1 MTDYTLEELKAE
13 RARRTGEPTLEQLRA
28 EKARRAGGFAAPP
41 LAPPSI
47 LDERP
52 SRALPPLGGMN
63 ARLPDIGRVRT
74 TTTPT
79 YPGEGAPLPP
89 ENTYEA
95 LVRTLSSGP
104 KAAIQTPIDL
114 AKEAAY
120 KAGYGETRPDDIAG
134 EADTQGA
141 FADAAR
147 ALMSLLPPFAGFT
160 AVRTPLATAMSEAQ
174 AEGTP
179 VNTFARAVDAPYSGL
194 EHGMESLRDIGER
207 QLPYLLTDDPDARS
221 PLAGL
226 FMETAPFGVA
236 AAAPKVK
243 AGASRLIGDALP
255 LRDVPIPEAPPT
267 AVVGEAVP
275 GSMSA
280 KLRGVREGRLTRRE
294 AGLPDVQPEQMAR
307 ELRRTARRIP
317 ESASV
322 PDVATPGTRLRGKS
336 EVMAELLPPKSE
348 GTVPMPR
355 ERAIEKA
362 GGAEAEAAR
371 TGRVVVEQADGS
383 KAIVPPDRVAEAQ
396 ALAAEGRLA
405 EIVNGEGNGQKPAAP
420 TEVVRVKDAEG
431 QPVRDVL
438 TDTPEK
444 TKAAVEAQP
453 EGADV
458 TVEPATPETLG
469 RALEE
474 RGGAVERVPTSE
486 VHADPAR
493 FQYKEKTG
501 RRLRDVKKWDRDLAG
516 VQLAWKDPADG
527 KTYVVNGHHRLELA
541 QRLGVRDI
549 DIRYIDAANAA
560 EARAKGALA
569 NIAEG
574 QGSAVDAAKFFR
586 DSGLSGGEARQMLS
600 RQGVPTTSAVA
611 RDGLALANLDA
622 GLFEMA
628 ATGNMPM
635 RRAVAIGEAGLDAV
649 GQRALAKAAESK
661 SVRIEDIPALARR
674 IKEAG
679 ASKETQATMF
689 GDLESGKSLYPIEAG
704 LETRLLDA
712 IRADKRDFGHVAK
725 RAKNLERGGNK
736 IEVEAS
742 LEIADSASR
751 IAETV
756 SRLVGTKG
764 PLSDAIKRA
773 AVEVSEGRLTMADA
787 VKALREDAV
796 RAVREET
803 GGRVN
808 GIALDAPA
816 PSEPT
821 LFGKTPDPLAEQA
834 RGEAGTDVKGSLN
847 VFGDNRSKGR
857 PVKSAWVREDTPDAV
872 IDVARQM
879 KLRKD
884 KPGLRGRLKK
894 AWQTAQTFAR
904 PDAPWARAERAV
916 SGKVSETGP
925 AQRMKALVGRG
936 AVDVEQALVNGA
948 FDGAKRRHEM
958 PSVRKALREMNEGR
972 AEGDKM
978 HPHHVSIYATAKR
991 AESRYHPKGIDS
1003 GLDPAKTRET
1013 VAHYEKN
1020 HPEVVRV
1027 AEAMSQTYDAFLRE
1041 MVDSGVISKKQYE
1054 GYKAENPGGFY
1065 SPFVRVFDDGAPSSS
1080 VKGSALKGT
1089 KMEGVKGGDQPILD
1103 PLVVFEQRLVRMADA
1118 AAQGKMI
1125 DGIVD
1130 WIRKSPDGATDPLV
1144 RLVELKGAK
1153 TEKMIPKFEDFLE
1166 QAKRDNPNLER
1177 DVSAVEGVDAAME
1190 AYVNA
1195 YIEHNTGKSRALVF
1209 RDGKPVLIEFRDPQ
1223 LRASLEAMPHFEAPV
1238 LMQAFKVAAA
1248 TGRVFRMLTTAFSPN
1263 FQSGNL
1269 PRDMGTAA
1277 QFTRRKGIIGAL
1289 QTVGAN
1295 LREHMK
1301 SVPEAWRKVRGKDAS
1316 PEQAAFDR
1324 LGVSGYYGIDRSHSI
1339 GPWERLAGVKS
1350 GKSVASEAVS
1360 GVKRALDKTSEFLDL
1375 IEQAPRKAEAFEVIR
1390 QELPGWEPGDYIP
1403 FDVQI
1408 KAATAGAEVTVPF
1421 KYGSQGSKFVSALY
1435 PFFSARLQ
1443 ANAQFFEM
1451 ARRRPKD
1458 LATRIILLDV
1468 APRLAA
1474 WMLNH
1479 DEEWYKRR
1487 AGWRLESLN
1496 VSENF
1501 AIPNLGIISLPGVA
1515 IERGLN
1521 ELAQSDPRRAKDMV
1535 KSFLDDLS
1543 PIDDPFDPLSWVPQ
1557 VFKPTVEVKTG
1568 INAWTDRDIN
1578 PRGKV
1583 AGRQDAPDM
1592 VGSEYNSK
1600 VAAHASRYMHDL
1612 SKTLEDKVG
1621 YSPIPNLTTA
1631 EIDHLIGGYFGSVGR
1646 SLSRLPG
1653 QTGESEPTDIPVIGR
1668 FIPRIRESRWVDD
1681 FYKERQRIKGRKGS
1695 LNLLKREGDS
1705 RAESMTDDRVTIR
1718 KVDKIA
1724 AQMSE
1729 LSKGYRDAKP
1739 DERRRIA
1746 KQLDE
1751 LAKSGLSEMGRTAE

>member
-28 EKARRAGGFAAPP
+28 EKARRAGGVAAPP

-47 LDERP
+47 IEERP
-52 SRALPPLGGMN
+52 SRALPPLGGMD

-74 TTTPT
+74 TTTPA

-120 KAGYGETRPDDIAG
+120 KAGYGETRPDDVAG
-134 EADTQGA
+134 EQDTQGA

-194 EHGMESLRDIGER
+194 EHKMEDLRDIGER

-280 KLRGVREGRLTRRE
+280 KLRGVREGNIKAAE
-294 AGLPDVQPEQMAR
+294 AGPPRPPSRSTPLRPELPIADVPKPKAVDPLPPPARPFTREPAEINQRKWYHGTRTEGLTAETLDATVTRGENLMGNGVYFTDDPSIARSYATGRKGRGGKSTVYEADLDVQRPLVAEDAAPADVRAVFERAR
-307 ELRRTARRIP
+307 EGLSDYTENIDAALAKSDTPLEGLIKAIKEDLAEMNRDEVGSYGDAVQVMQDLGGTIADLGYDAITHVGGKRVGNKTHQVVVLLDPSNAGGVANFRSPVRGMKTT
-317 ESASV
+317 
-322 PDVATPGTRLRGKS
+322 PDFS
-336 EVMAELLPPKSE
+336 AELLPPKSE

-355 ERAIEKA
+355 ERAIEQA

-458 TVEPATPETLG
+458 TVEPATRETLG

-474 RGGAVERVPTSE
+474 RG
-486 VHADPAR
+486 
-493 FQYKEKTG
+493 
-501 RRLRDVKKWDRDLAG
+501 
-516 VQLAWKDPADG
+516 
-527 KTYVVNGHHRLELA
+527 
-541 QRLGVRDI
+541 
-549 DIRYIDAANAA
+549 
-560 EARAKGALA
+560 
-569 NIAEG
+569 
-574 QGSAVDAAKFFR
+574 
-586 DSGLSGGEARQMLS
+586 
-600 RQGVPTTSAVA
+600 
-611 RDGLALANLDA
+611 
-622 GLFEMA
+622 
-628 ATGNMPM
+628 
-635 RRAVAIGEAGLDAV
+635 
-649 GQRALAKAAESK
+649 
-661 SVRIEDIPALARR
+661 
-674 IKEAG
+674 
-679 ASKETQATMF
+679 
-689 GDLESGKSLYPIEAG
+689 
-704 LETRLLDA
+704 
-712 IRADKRDFGHVAK
+712 
-725 RAKNLERGGNK
+725 
-736 IEVEAS
+736 
-742 LEIADSASR
+742 
-751 IAETV
+751 
-756 SRLVGTKG
+756 
-764 PLSDAIKRA
+764 
-773 AVEVSEGRLTMADA
+773 
-787 VKALREDAV
+787 
-796 RAVREET
+796 
-803 GGRVN
+803 
-808 GIALDAPA
+808 
-816 PSEPT
+816 EPT
-821 LFGKTPDPLAEQA
+821 PKPETPDPLAEQA

-847 VFGDNRSKGR
+847 VFGGNRSKGR

-978 HPHHVSIYATAKR
+978 HPHHVSIYATARR
-991 AESRYHPKGIDS
+991 AADRYHSKGIKS
-1003 GLDPAKTRET
+1003 GLDVDAVRET

-1027 AEAMSQTYDAFLRE
+1027 AEAMSETYDAFLRE
-1041 MVDSGVISKKQYE
+1041 MVDSGVLSKKQYDRIH
-1054 GYKAENPGGFY
+1054 AENPTGFY
-1065 SPFVRVFDDGAPSSS
+1065 SPIERVFDDGMSAGS
-1080 VKGSALKGT
+1080 VKGGGLQGT
-1089 KMEGVKGGDQPILD
+1089 KIERVKGGDQPIRD

-1166 QAKRDNPNLER
+1166 QARRDNPNLER
-1177 DVSAVEGVDAAME
+1177 DVSAIEGVDAAME

-1277 QFTRRKGIIGAL
+1277 QFTRRKGIVGAL

-1474 WMLNH
+1474 WLLNH
-1479 DEEWYKRR
+1479 DEDWYKRR

-1521 ELAQSDPRRAKDMV
+1521 ELAQSDPRRARDMV

-1583 AGRQDAPDM
+1583 AGRQDAPDK